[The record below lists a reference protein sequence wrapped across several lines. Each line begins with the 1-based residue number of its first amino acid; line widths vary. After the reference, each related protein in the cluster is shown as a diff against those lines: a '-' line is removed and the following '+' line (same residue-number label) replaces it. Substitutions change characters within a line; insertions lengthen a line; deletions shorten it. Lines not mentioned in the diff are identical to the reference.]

1 MNDRQTQILLSVIV
15 CTWNP
20 RFDYLERVLSALRY
34 QTLPY
39 SLWEL
44 LIIDNASDT
53 VLASKLDLS
62 WHPHQ
67 RQIREEQL
75 GLTKAR
81 LRGIQLSRGEV
92 LVFVDDDNILHENYL
107 EIALKISKDYQVIG
121 AWGGQIHLEFE
132 TSPPEWTKPYWS
144 MLAFRELEQDLW
156 SNFYNNGV
164 TPCGAGLCVRHI
176 VAKQYAEL
184 VRQCPQRAN
193 LDRRGNS
200 LNSFGDYDLALTACD
215 IGLGTGEFQDLRLVH
230 LIPPVR
236 LQEDYLLRLMEEMS
250 YSESI
255 YRSFREQFKFKPSW
269 RYNKLLQFCKYLLMD
284 KISRRFEKARR
295 KGVARYEIEKEKLTK
310 HRSSRKVNYNIDCTI
325 ISK

>member
-1 MNDRQTQILLSVIV
+1 MNDRRTQILLSIIV

-20 RFDYLERVLSALRY
+20 RFDYLEKVLSALRY

-39 SLWEL
+39 SFWEL

-53 VLASKLDLS
+53 VLSSKLDLS

-107 EIALKISKDYQVIG
+107 EIALKISKNYQMLG
-121 AWGGQIHLEFE
+121 AWGGQIQLEFE

-144 MLAFRELEQDLW
+144 MLALRELERDLW
-156 SNFYNNGV
+156 SNFYNNGIV
-164 TPCGAGLCVRHI
+164 PCGAGLCVRHV

-200 LNSFGDYDLALTACD
+200 LVSGGDDDLALTACD
-215 IGLGTGEFQDLRLVH
+215 ISLGTGAFCDLRLIH
-230 LIPPVR
+230 LIPPAR
-236 LQEDYLLRLMEEMS
+236 LQEDYLLRLKEEMS
-250 YSESI
+250 YSECLLK
-255 YRSFREQFKFKPSW
+255 SFREQFQFKPTWKSH
-269 RYNKLLQFCKYLLMD
+269 KLLQFLRYLLMD

-295 KGVARYEIEKEKLTK
+295 RGVARYEREREKLTPQ
-310 HRSSRKVNYNIDCTI
+310 RSSRKVNYNINYTI